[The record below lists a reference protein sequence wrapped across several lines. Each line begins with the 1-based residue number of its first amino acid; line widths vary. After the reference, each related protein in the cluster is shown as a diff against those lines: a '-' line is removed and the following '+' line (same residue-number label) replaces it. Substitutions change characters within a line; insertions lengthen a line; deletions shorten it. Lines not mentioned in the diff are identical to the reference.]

1 MAQGSSVNIA
11 VIGAGSIGSRH
22 ARILRELNHEVVVV
36 SRQSGAGKYEKIS
49 VALKHEKFEYVVVAS
64 KTSQHLDDIRELS
77 ASKFSGRVLI
87 EKPILTSLKKFP
99 RNNFDFTAVG
109 YNLRFHPAIA
119 WLHDTLPQLGY
130 ISSANFYVGQYLPTW
145 RKNDRYQNSSS
156 ATIANGGGVL
166 RDLSHELDLAQYVF
180 GNWTHL
186 TSTGGKFSNLE
197 IETDDTFSIL
207 MQTKIC
213 PALSIQMNYL
223 DRIKQRVI
231 TINGDKGTIRID
243 LLSGLSQFN
252 QTTQVFNVDSD
263 HTYLAEHKAMIARDP
278 KTVCSIA
285 EALNVVKTIE
295 AIETASSK
303 RKWIKN

>member
-1 MAQGSSVNIA
+1 
-11 VIGAGSIGSRH
+11 
-22 ARILRELNHEVVVV
+22 
-36 SRQSGAGKYEKIS
+36 
-49 VALKHEKFEYVVVAS
+49 
-64 KTSQHLDDIRELS
+64 
-77 ASKFSGRVLI
+77 
-87 EKPILTSLKKFP
+87 
-99 RNNFDFTAVG
+99 VG

-145 RKNDRYQNSSS
+145 RKSDKYQNSSS

-303 RKWIKN
+303 RKWIKK

>member
-1 MAQGSSVNIA
+1 VKIA

-22 ARILRELNHEVVVV
+22 AQILRDSRHDVVVV
-36 SRQSGAGKYEKIS
+36 SRRSGVGKYEKIS

-64 KTSQHLDDIRELS
+64 KTSQHLDDLRELS
-77 ASKFSGRVLI
+77 ASKFSGTVLI
-87 EKPILTSLKKFP
+87 EKPILTNLKKFP
-99 RNNFDFTAVG
+99 RNNFDFAAVG

-145 RKNDRYQNSSS
+145 RKSDRYQNSSS

-263 HTYLAEHKAMIARDP
+263 HTYLAEHKAMITQDP

-303 RKWIKN
+303 RKWIKK